1 MRRADDSSIPAEDG
15 AAGRDDQPASGVA
28 QRHDLPRRK
37 AGTMPDLS
45 GVTGEDPADDTLP
58 DSASDSAHDRADASS
73 TPESASGSAPDS
85 LGDSA
90 PDSVGDRH
98 PDDSDARPSA
108 DTSSGGTVAG
118 DASSGDGGGTAT
130 RMMPA
135 VPGASAAGATAAGA
149 APATATP
156 RTGATTPSAAPSA
169 DGVGTAASDEGP
181 QGTDTSDH
189 SPARADADADAR
201 PAPDH
206 RPAAAAGAAAGAAA
220 VAAPSSSGR
229 GSSGSREPSTDTASL
244 SASPPD
250 KDAARRAAVR
260 DQAVAAKPVLPRFL
274 QVVVALFF
282 PVVVVAAAVRAVA
295 TSSFLWLEY
304 HRPGFPD
311 DQYGFSLDD
320 RMTYGSYALDYV
332 LNFAPARYLGGLVTP
347 EGEPLF
353 LESEVG
359 HMADVKGVLG
369 LSFFVALVLFVLS
382 VVACVYLA
390 RRYKG
395 GIRRALFAGAV
406 LTLVGIAAL
415 TVLAVLAWETFFT
428 QVHALFF
435 ADGSW
440 TFRVDDTL
448 IRLFPEQFWT
458 DSAITV
464 AVLVLGATL
473 LTLILTWPT
482 KARRERSMLAQD
494 AAQARNREALEAS

>member
-1 MRRADDSSIPAEDG
+1 MDSTGSTASGMRRADDSAVP
-15 AAGRDDQPASGVA
+15 AAGDAAGPDDQPVSGVA

-45 GVTGEDPADDTLP
+45 RVTGEDPADDS
-58 DSASDSAHDRADASS
+58 SADNPSAG
-73 TPESASGSAPDS
+73 GSAADRQSDDPS
-85 LGDSA
+85 
-90 PDSVGDRH
+90 PVGPGEGRD
-98 PDDSDARPSA
+98 PDDSDAR
-108 DTSSGGTVAG
+108 SSGGNSSNGASAG
-118 DASSGDGGGTAT
+118 DASSGDDGVGTAT

-135 VPGASAAGATAAGA
+135 VTGASAAGATAAGA
-149 APATATP
+149 ASTTATP
-156 RTGATTPSAAPSA
+156 GTGATTPSGATSA
-169 DGVGTAASDEGP
+169 DSVGTAAAGERA
-181 QGTDTSDH
+181 QNTDTDTDTHDRPPAQSD
-189 SPARADADADAR
+189 DAGAP
-201 PAPDH
+201 PAPDQGSA
-206 RPAAAAGAAAGAAA
+206 PVAAA
-220 VAAPSSSGR
+220 SSSGR
-229 GSSGSREPSTDTASL
+229 ASSGSREPSTDTASL

-260 DQAVAAKPVLPRFL
+260 DQAVAAKPVLARFL

-347 EGEPLF
+347 DGEPLF

-369 LSFFVALVLFVLS
+369 LSFFIALVLFVLS
-382 VVACVYLA
+382 VIACVYLA

-406 LTLVGIAAL
+406 LTLVGIVAL
-415 TVLAVLAWETFFT
+415 TVLAVLAWQTFFT

-482 KARRERSMLAQD
+482 KARRERSMVAQD
-494 AAQARNREALEAS
+494 AAQAKYREALEAS